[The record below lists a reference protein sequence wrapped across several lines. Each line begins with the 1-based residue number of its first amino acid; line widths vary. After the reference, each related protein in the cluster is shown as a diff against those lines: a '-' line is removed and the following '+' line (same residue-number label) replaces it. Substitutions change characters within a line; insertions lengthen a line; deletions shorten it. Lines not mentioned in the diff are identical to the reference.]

1 MTSKKVGPN
10 FWEVPGFSF
19 FSKNY
24 KDIKTVEKLC
34 SQQSGHEIPAFDS
47 TNKDVVKREVIQ
59 MFKSQDLVSIRK
71 LKVRLERFQLQVS
84 G

>member
-34 SQQSGHEIPAFDS
+34 RPQSGHETPAFDS
-47 TNKDVVKREVIQ
+47 TNLDNLKPIHTIY
-59 MFKSQDLVSIRK
+59 KSIHTIYI
-71 LKVRLERFQLQVS
+71 
-84 G
+84 

>member
-10 FWEVPGFSF
+10 FWEGPGFSF

-34 SQQSGHEIPAFDS
+34 RPQSGHETPAFDS
-47 TNKDVVKREVIQ
+47 TTRDISLTQ
-59 MFKSQDLVSIRK
+59 HLSTYQG
-71 LKVRLERFQLQVS
+71 RFLYTRFSLFDYNVTIVDIL
-84 G
+84 